1 MTFSFLD
8 KQGIKLSSHIQEEF
22 GDGQLL
28 HHLVKMQFPGPT
40 RSIESMGSKGEDRQD
55 KERERVEGNRRRR
68 IIRRDKR
75 EKIKTGRDGRNVR
88 F

>member
-1 MTFSFLD
+1 
-8 KQGIKLSSHIQEEF
+8 
-22 GDGQLL
+22 
-28 HHLVKMQFPGPT
+28 
-40 RSIESMGSKGEDRQD
+40 MGSKGEDRQD